1 MAYEYLDHTADL
13 KIKAT
18 GKTLEEALSESA
30 KAVFEAIAGKSKI
43 EPKIEK
49 DLTIIVREP
58 ETLVHDFLGKLIFIF
73 STEHILFSEF
83 KLTLKEAIGYKLVVK
98 ARGEPYDPKKHKL
111 IKEVKAV
118 TYHDMKV
125 SQEVD
130 GTWKIEVVCDT

>member
-1 MAYEYLDHTADL
+1 MAYEYLEHTADL

-30 KAVFEAIAGKSKI
+30 RAVFEAIAGKSRI
-43 EPKIEK
+43 EPKLEREM
-49 DLTIIVREP
+49 TIIVREP
-58 ETLVHDFLGKLIFIF
+58 ETLVHDFLGRLIYLF

-83 KLTLKEAIGYKLVVK
+83 NLVLKEAIGYKLIVK

-118 TYHDMKV
+118 TYHDMRILQV
-125 SQEVD
+125 ED